1 MHVLSIRERKKD
13 MEYKNRCASPL
24 DMADGDILN
33 DILDESYSGY
43 GDSETQN
50 RTISSCGC
58 EHRSSCSRNSSNG
71 INSCGNG
78 ECIIDRRLENFS
90 LAMVYC
96 PDQEWRELYTED
108 EALSHGTLF
117 KELDLPFYPACRS
130 CK

>member
-1 MHVLSIRERKKD
+1 

-33 DILDESYSGY
+33 DILGESYSGY
-43 GDSETQN
+43 GDSDTQN
-50 RTISSCGC
+50 RTISSCGS
-58 EHRSSCSRNSSNG
+58 EHRSSCSRNSSSG
-71 INSCGNG
+71 SNSCGNG

-108 EALSHGTLF
+108 EVLSHGTLF

>member
-1 MHVLSIRERKKD
+1 MERNKD

-33 DILDESYSGY
+33 DILGESYSGY
-43 GDSETQN
+43 GDSNT
-50 RTISSCGC
+50 TSHSC
-58 EHRSSCSRNSSNG
+58 ERRSSCSRNSSG
-71 INSCGNG
+71 GSSSCGSG
-78 ECIIDRRLENFS
+78 ECIIDRRLENFP

-117 KELDLPFYPACRS
+117 KELELPFYPACRS